1 METGLKRKQSAQV
14 SYSCKKIKTDTK
26 NLKLSTKKFELKPRN
41 SVSCNFKSKLEPK
54 PVSSRSFSAKC
65 LKTSRS
71 AADLKAT
78 NKENLVIQFPHFK
91 ARPAPIKKSP
101 FKPKIS
107 TKKLTVPIDPVLHT
121 DIRAQQRSN
130 QSKPI

>member
-1 METGLKRKQSAQV
+1 METGLKRKPPVQA
-14 SYSCKKIKTDTK
+14 SYSCKKIKTDK
-26 NLKLSTKKFELKPRN
+26 KKLKLNTQKIEIKLRS
-41 SVSCNFKSKLEPK
+41 SVSCSLKSKLEPK
-54 PVSSRSFSAKC
+54 PVTSRSFSAKL

-71 AADLKAT
+71 AADLKVI
-78 NKENLVIQFPHFK
+78 NKENLINQFPLFK